1 MKSEHLRF
9 LSDRQRHRAAYHRH
23 FLAHQLR
30 FEQLEDR
37 RLMAVVAVTS
47 TVDVSNTIQ
56 ADTPADLG
64 ANLATW
70 DARDTTSQTESLVEA
85 AGLNLYRFPG
95 GIPADTTHFNVTAG
109 ETVPQFAQFVQAVGG
124 AGLITVDYGSGSPQE
139 AAAELAY
146 LQGSPTDTTVI
157 GNGPQWNGTAWVNQN
172 WQTVGYWASLRAAT
186 PLAAN
191 DGLNF
196 LRINHSAPF
205 ATIDDFEVGNEEY
218 GSWEPDFHTSPH
230 NAATYAQFSATFYSY
245 AQEITAAAGL
255 PMISIGLGSDD
266 PSASWTRTVIA
277 DELNDGMT
285 AGSMFISD
293 HSYAQSA
300 GSESDAGL
308 LNNTVTDPSSLLD
321 WTTRYNA
328 YENDAAAA
336 GAGTVAVIATEWNSA
351 ATDPGKQSVSLVNG
365 LYTAESVGSL
375 LESGYSGAAFWGLQD
390 NGELGNNDS
399 SSLYGW
405 REFGDY
411 GLFGNNYTTN
421 LIADAQGV
429 LFPSYFGMQLAS
441 KIDTPGGTVVSS
453 TSSNAN
459 LNVYAVSQ
467 ANGRLD
473 LLVVN
478 TSPTNSATDTFTTS
492 GFTPGASATVW
503 QYGETQDTAQQNSP
517 TAAAALAN
525 STVTLSLSGSSFS
538 YSFPAYSMTVLD
550 IAPPGVS
557 PSGTHASYTAGAGA
571 VAVDPSVL
579 VSSGDNNMSGVTVTI
594 SAGTLQPGDTLSFTS
609 PSGSGIAGV
618 YAGGVLTLSGP
629 ATAAQYQAA
638 LQSVMFSN
646 ATSTSTTPR
655 AISIVAFDGTSTSNT
670 AVEQVDV
677 SAPVTIIGAY
687 VAGSNWTDRAGK
699 QNFDG
704 YLSTHGLGNA
714 ANPSLGYALKTGS
727 AQLTTLPW
735 ADINT
740 ISVQFSGPVS
750 NIGLGSLEL
759 VGGTGGGATG
769 AATAAPSVTGFTSD
783 GNNTYSWTLSGNLTN
798 NKYVFAIAT
807 TGSSFGTPGSTQVTD
822 ANGAGISGTFTT
834 SSSAFPS
841 GNGLAGSTFDFFF
854 NVLPGDGN
862 RDGIVSSSD
871 TAAVKT
877 LANARE
883 TRAGYSPYFDY
894 EGAGIINSIDMALD
908 NADQNDNQSAIT
920 GPSAP
925 SSSQQAGAIQS
936 VAFGALA
943 LSVQETGNSTS
954 LTAGSSQTATIPTS
968 GLGNVV
974 AASTTSDDDT
984 DDVDASPSSSDS
996 ASAAGSGSTVALQTS
1011 QNQAT
1016 DEVMSAFDLTELSV

>member
-670 AVEQVDV
+670 AAEQVNV
-677 SAPVTIIGAY
+677 VAPVTVTG
-687 VAGSNWTDRAGK
+687 VWVKNPGWGSSGTA
-699 QNFDG
+699 NFFG
-704 YLSTHGLGNA
+704 YLASHSLGSA
-714 ANPSLGYALKTGS
+714 TLGYALQTG
-727 AQLTTLPW
+727 ANQLTTLPFNNL
-735 ADINT
+735 NT
-740 ISVQFSGPVS
+740 ISVSFSGPVS

-769 AATAAPSVTGFTSD
+769 AATAAPSVTSFTSD

-862 RDGIVSSSD
+862 QNGIDNSSD
-871 TAAVKT
+871 TAAAKA
-877 LANARE
+877 LANDHENSA
-883 TRAGYSPYFDY
+883 AYNPYFDY
-894 EGAGIINSIDMALD
+894 NGAGLINTIDSALGGTYS
-908 NADQNDNQSAIT
+908 NNKQSGIT
-920 GPSAP
+920 SPTAP
-925 SSSQQAGAIQS
+925 AASQQAGAIQS
-936 VAFGALA
+936 MAFGALA
-943 LSVQETGNSTS
+943 LSVQETGS
-954 LTAGSSQTATIPTS
+954 LQTASIPTS

-974 AASTTSDDDT
+974 AASTTSADDADDVDA
-984 DDVDASPSSSDS
+984 DDVDASPSSTDS
-996 ASAAGSGSTVALQTS
+996 ASAAGSGSTVVLQTN

-1016 DEVMSAFDLTELSV
+1016 DEAISNFDPTDLWDGSV